1 MSLKITVK
9 YFGSVKD
16 DAGLEMEIMEVP
28 EGSSVSSIIGM
39 IKEERSGLSL
49 RKNPLMFALN
59 QNFCDGNRVLADN
72 DELALFPVVSGG

>member
-59 QNFCDGNRVLADN
+59 QNFCYGNRVLADN

>member
-16 DAGLEMEIMEVP
+16 DAGREMEIIDVP

-39 IKEERSGLSL
+39 IKGERSGLAL

-59 QNFCDGNRVLADN
+59 QNFCDGNKILSEN

>member
-72 DELALFPVVSGG
+72 DELALFPVFSGG